1 MRIPKF
7 LLAVCAVTVYANF
20 TSVNAQDN
28 SAQAAARAAVEQ
40 KMRELDAQSSQ
51 TNTAPS
57 APQNET
63 PPSQPAPS
71 VSTEQTPATSAAA
84 VSTPSAETNGE
95 SQAAAQ
101 AALEAKMR
109 ELNIEAEGQKQG
121 APILVNS
128 SGAVTM
134 ETPTNETAPAMI
146 PPTTSAPVEEQ
157 AVKTPPTGS
166 SGLFEPAAP
175 TASNNE
181 AQSAAAAS
189 LQQKMAELNQGQ
201 TTQFQPVPAAPPES
215 SSPTYSGKA
224 SAFEPMVAPP
234 LPISPDKQAQLQAL
248 NAKYMANEISPED
261 YFKQREEILGKP

>member
-7 LLAVCAVTVYANF
+7 LLAVCAATVCASF
-20 TSVNAQDN
+20 VSVRAGDN
-28 SAQAAARAAVEQ
+28 PAQAAARAAVEQ

-51 TNTAPS
+51 TNIAP
-57 APQNET
+57 AVPQNET
-63 PPSQPAPS
+63 PPAQPAPS
-71 VSTEQTPATSAAA
+71 AGVEQTPAA
-84 VSTPSAETNGE
+84 VSTPPAETNDE

-134 ETPTNETAPAMI
+134 EMPTNEPAPTMV
-146 PPTTSAPVEEQ
+146 PPATSAPVQEQ
-157 AVKTPPTGS
+157 AAKMPPAKS
-166 SGLFEPAAP
+166 SGLFQPASPSISIA
-175 TASNNE
+175 E
-181 AQSAAAAS
+181 AQSAANAA

-215 SSPTYSGKA
+215 SKPTYSGKA

-261 YFKQREEILGKP
+261 YFKQREEILSKP